1 MFNPFAPNRTR
12 GRFAF
17 SWDVVVHTA
26 TWLNAI
32 CATGP
37 QPPPRCL
44 SNLCILPSYIP
55 THSSV
60 SRDFIDLPRRCLP
73 SPYIGA
79 AGGLFACGLS
89 ECVASVEHA
98 LRLFKMLL
106 ETSRKFFVSGC
117 LCHFGGRMSGSAC
130 NRRPWLERLLGR
142 APVRAAWH
150 NDEWAKRGVRVAVTF

>member
-17 SWDVVVHTA
+17 CWDVVVHTA

-44 SNLCILPSYIP
+44 SNLRILRSYIP
-55 THSSV
+55 TRSSV
-60 SRDFIDLPRRCLP
+60 SGGSYTFPFHP
-73 SPYIGA
+73 PYIGA
-79 AGGLFACGLS
+79 AGGLFTCGLS

-106 ETSRKFFVSGC
+106 ETVASSLLLDAFAI
-117 LCHFGGRMSGSAC
+117 LGRMSGSAC
-130 NRRPWLERLLGR
+130 NRRPWLERSWAGHLSGPLG
-142 APVRAAWH
+142 
-150 NDEWAKRGVRVAVTF
+150 TTI